1 METRFRYY
9 LLSLLPQSTVAADG
23 SKIVPLLALQ
33 VTLFPEKGI
42 CIGYAFQH
50 VAGDGSSMH
59 AFINSWASICSLGED
74 SKVIPPNYDRL
85 LVKNHTKE
93 LDDVFWKQLKII
105 KSNTEHAMAEAKQAQ
120 LISPETDEKVRATF
134 VIALEDIQKHL
145 SDAGRSIK
153 HLSTFTVVCDYVW
166 TCLVKRGNAIAD
178 KVDEDELEQ
187 FICSADCRGRT
198 DPIIPANYFGN
209 CLTHCMTSAKN
220 RQLSGEEGFLNA
232 TELIGEAIYE
242 RLHYQGGVLRGLETF
257 FADMSEVK
265 NMAKVVSVAGSP
277 RQNYYDMDFGFGKPR
292 KVEVTSIDSTGA
304 ISITAS
310 RDASRVPE
318 IGLALPKKR
327 MDAFIKLFRKGL

>member
-1 METRFRYY
+1 MIFFVNDQPRNCSEFYKFV
-9 LLSLLPQSTVAADG
+9 LADG

-59 AFINSWASICSLGED
+59 AFINSWASICRLGE
-74 SKVIPPNYDRL
+74 KI
-85 LVKNHTKE
+85 
-93 LDDVFWKQLKII
+93 LKII
-105 KSNTEHAMAEAKQAQ
+105 KSNTEHAMAEAEAQ
-120 LISPETDEKVRATF
+120 LSLETMC
-134 VIALEDIQKHL
+134 
-145 SDAGRSIK
+145 G
-153 HLSTFTVVCDYVW
+153 YVW

-220 RQLSGEEGFLNA
+220 RQLSGDEGFLNA
-232 TELIGEAIYE
+232 TELIGEAIHE

-257 FADMSEVK
+257 FTDMSEVK
-265 NMAKVVSVAGSP
+265 NMAKIV
-277 RQNYYDMDFGFGKPR
+277 
-292 KVEVTSIDSTGA
+292 
-304 ISITAS
+304 
-310 RDASRVPE
+310 
-318 IGLALPKKR
+318 
-327 MDAFIKLFRKGL
+327 